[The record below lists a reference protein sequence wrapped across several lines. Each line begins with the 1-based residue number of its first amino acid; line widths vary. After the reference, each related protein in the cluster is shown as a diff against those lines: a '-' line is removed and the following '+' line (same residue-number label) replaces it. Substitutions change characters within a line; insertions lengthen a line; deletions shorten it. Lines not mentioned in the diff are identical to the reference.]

1 MAQHTPNNPT
11 KAPNIPTGPKAS
23 AKSSPSKVMKPMPKA
38 GKTKM
43 KNIPPKGKR
52 NVNPK
57 IQSQTVE
64 GGPNK

>member
-38 GKTKM
+38 SKTVM
-43 KNIPPKGKR
+43 GNIPPAGRK
-52 NVNPK
+52 
-57 IQSQTVE
+57 TVS
-64 GGPNK
+64 PTS